1 MTTNFELILSNLCE
15 LSKQTLSVD
24 DIINCLTT
32 MIIKLRKDDK
42 DKVIDDD
49 TITCVGCTENQ
60 PNQLAHMDIGGCM
73 YNDYNV

>member
-32 MIIKLRKDDK
+32 IIIKLRKDDK
-42 DKVIDDD
+42 YKVIDD
-49 TITCVGCTENQ
+49 TITCVGCVENQ